1 MQQILYNMVNLVF
14 TNYLFFLFHAAN
26 IIGSIYSITR
36 IYVISMLHLR
46 VGFISLFPRYIR
58 NRIHEIS
65 FANRCRFVGKRE
77 DIFRRVDIA
86 VPVGT
91 DIGRTDRRPFGGI
104 FAVVKLHLEKQGAI
118 SNAR

>member
-77 DIFRRVDIA
+77 DYFYLMIA
-86 VPVGT
+86 SC
-91 DIGRTDRRPFGGI
+91 
-104 FAVVKLHLEKQGAI
+104 LEKSFFTGA
-118 SNAR
+118 AF

>member
-46 VGFISLFPRYIR
+46 VWFHILCFPDILETLYMRSHLLIGAA
-58 NRIHEIS
+58 S
-65 FANRCRFVGKRE
+65 SGSGKTTL
-77 DIFRRVDIA
+77 
-86 VPVGT
+86 P
-91 DIGRTDRRPFGGI
+91 
-104 FAVVKLHLEKQGAI
+104 
-118 SNAR
+118 

>member
-46 VGFISLFPRYIR
+46 VGFISLFPRYFR

-77 DIFRRVDIA
+77 DYFYLRIA
-86 VPVGT
+86 SC
-91 DIGRTDRRPFGGI
+91 D
-104 FAVVKLHLEKQGAI
+104 EKSFLTVSAFYVRSGLYRL
-118 SNAR
+118 SSS

>member
-46 VGFISLFPRYIR
+46 VGFISLFSPDIIR

-77 DIFRRVDIA
+77 DYFYLRIA
-86 VPVGT
+86 SC
-91 DIGRTDRRPFGGI
+91 
-104 FAVVKLHLEKQGAI
+104 LEKSFFTGA
-118 SNAR
+118 AF